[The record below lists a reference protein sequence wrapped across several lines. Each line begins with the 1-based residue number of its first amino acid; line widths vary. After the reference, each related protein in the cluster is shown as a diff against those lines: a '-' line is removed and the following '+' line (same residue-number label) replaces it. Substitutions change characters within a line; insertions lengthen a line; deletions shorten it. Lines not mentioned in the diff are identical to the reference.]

1 MRIVILRLSSQ
12 MANLLVVVEFLTSF
26 KGTLQA
32 IKRTNAKQHLSLV
45 LSFPLKEKK
54 SCFSGH
60 FLDDTLL

>member
-1 MRIVILRLSSQ
+1 MRIVIPRLSSQ

-32 IKRTNAKQHLSLV
+32 IMRTNAKQHLSLV

-60 FLDDTLL
+60 FLDDILL